1 MMKQYCYQNLNQI
14 ANSVEVLTFKVLI
27 DSNISHNEFVFI
39 NNVLKNIYDIKD
51 EIQNSNNK

>member
-14 ANSVEVLTFKVLI
+14 ANSVEVLTFKVLT